1 VGSPSIAEVKTAY
14 RKKALV
20 VHPDRNQSPG
30 AAEEF
35 IALQKAYTYVLEEYY
50 KNGSISLSEAAES
63 VTIDLRE
70 LAELI
75 VLLTDQRRITPAAIY
90 KSSLIKGFPCLSDVV
105 SDLTDNYNF
114 EVLLS
119 ADNSRIVG
127 LYEGRVL
134 QTCRDSKSDDYNET
148 FRFLVENVS
157 YTLLYRL
164 RSGSSPNTNKRRE
177 RRADPRREKDSEPFQ
192 FVRESLDESEFLDAT
207 TSDSGKGKILEAIRL
222 NFKPGSAPDWIEDD
236 SISSCWKIADLENAF
251 EFYTILASCE
261 DFASNRS
268 ANELIQLIS
277 RLVRDGCDVYI
288 SPQTY
293 IDSEPCGAYFS
304 DSGDGR
310 YCIMAGA
317 ASASTIDSA
326 CEMFA
331 HEAVHF
337 LQHKYCNELPLG
349 SICFDSTLKEILS
362 CQLYTGKSDLEIQT
376 EMEAFTLQRVP
387 NAVSGLLELYR
398 DGLDINSSQFAAT
411 PNRLKTI
418 RWICTQKV
426 LPLYPVPQDTTRQ
439 RRVHVR
445 NSNASSTQSSS
456 SPKWRPYK
464 LGRPYKLNLETFFTF
479 LFLFILVYVIIV
491 WLYHALPTIG
501 GLPRLPLDH
510 RVPLAVA
517 GGTVLYH
524 LLRGDEE

>member
-177 RRADPRREKDSEPFQ
+177 RRADQRREKDSEPFQ

-310 YCIMAGA
+310 YCIVAGA

-398 DGLDINSSQFAAT
+398 DGLNINSSQFAAT
-411 PNRLKTI
+411 PNRLETI
-418 RWICTQKV
+418 RWICSQKA
-426 LPLYPVPQDTTRQ
+426 LPLYPIPQDTTRK
-439 RRVHVR
+439 RRVNVR
-445 NSNASSTQSSS
+445 DHSKQTERSSDGSQYCEPRRSKEGHDQIILLLVALISV
-456 SPKWRPYK
+456 
-464 LGRPYKLNLETFFTF
+464 LTFV
-479 LFLFILVYVIIV
+479 LLVYFMAPN
-491 WLYHALPTIG
+491 LL
-501 GLPRLPLDH
+501 LPLA
-510 RVPLAVA
+510 L
-517 GGTVLYH
+517 GMFYSFSH
-524 LLRGDEE
+524 LMRHKRMK